1 MRLVRCHIDNFGVF
15 TNFDY
20 EFDARLNVINEHNG
34 FGKSTLCDFIKAM
47 FYGLSKTKSKQ
58 LAENPR
64 VKYNPWQGGTFGG
77 SIEFYVDET
86 LYKIER
92 VFGLKSSEDVF
103 RLYDLTMGRQSFDFT
118 ENIGEEIFGIDAK
131 GFERCTLINASHTSL
146 PSSVSARLCE
156 LIDDTDDMNNYEEVY
171 SRLLKESRKYSTT
184 GKRGLIHETK
194 QEIAQSAYLIDL
206 TKKANE
212 DLKLEQSR
220 LEKLLETKESVAKEL
235 ENIRLAISQEA
246 STSVIKEKIKHY
258 NMLVQEYK
266 NAKLICDEIVEK
278 YVEIPTQEQIEDY
291 SKKLDRLQL
300 IELEKAKKM
309 SKLNLALLCSTAFVS
324 AILFTFGVLFYKPLL
339 FGAVFFGFAA
349 LIWGSIEIAL
359 KYSLK
364 ASFENEENYIF
375 ECLEAFK
382 NKHNIITE
390 DNYFDVLQTVKKDVE
405 TYKLTVN
412 KYEDYQASAK
422 DYYKTERLK
431 SLKDILS
438 SKTPVQLKFDEKEI
452 LEKLDLISE
461 KIIECRAKINQ
472 FSLTCEQADA
482 LTHNYE
488 QQVKKLDSLN
498 EKYSAILQAMS
509 YLEKAKDNLSGRYKG
524 KAQNSFK
531 QMLTMFKDSLKLDVM
546 LDNDLAI
553 SVIDNGSVREL
564 ESYSTGIKSLIESAL
579 KISVCKTLFEKESAF
594 IILDDPFVA
603 LDEETFSGVSKVL
616 NELSKET
623 QIIYFTCT
631 DARML

>member
-1 MRLVRCHIDNFGVF
+1 MRLVKCHIDNFGVF
-15 TNFDY
+15 SDFDY

-47 FYGLSKTKSKQ
+47 FYGLTKTKSKQ
-58 LAENPR
+58 LSENPR
-64 VKYNPWQGGTFGG
+64 LKYMPWQGGIFGG

-86 LYKIER
+86 LYKVER
-92 VFGLKSSEDVF
+92 VFGARASDDEF
-103 RLYDLTMGRQSFDFT
+103 RLYNLTLGRQSYDYS

-131 GFERCTLINASHTSL
+131 GFERCTLINASHSSL
-146 PSSVSARLCE
+146 PSSISARLCE
-156 LIDDTDDMNNYEEVY
+156 LIDDTDDMNSYEEVY

-220 LEKLLETKESVAKEL
+220 LEKFLQTKESVAKEL

-266 NAKLICDEIVEK
+266 NAKLLSDQIVEK
-278 YVEIPTQEQIEDY
+278 YGEIPSEEEIENY
-291 SKKLDRLQL
+291 SKKLDRLEE
-300 IELEKAKKM
+300 IEIEKSKRM
-309 SKLNLALLCSTAFVS
+309 SRFKFVSLCSVTALSIIFLV
-324 AILFTFGVLFYKPLL
+324 LGVLFYKLL
-339 FGAVFFGFAA
+339 LIPSVFFGFAA
-349 LIWGSIEIAL
+349 LIWFSVEMSI
-359 KYSLK
+359 KYSVK
-364 ASFENEENYIF
+364 VSSENEQNYIYDCF
-375 ECLEAFK
+375 DMFK
-382 NKHNIITE
+382 DKHNITVE
-390 DNYFDVLQTVKKDVE
+390 QSYFDTLQMVKKDIE
-405 TYKLTVN
+405 NYKLTVN
-412 KYEDYQASAK
+412 KYEDYQTSAK
-422 DYYKTERLK
+422 EYYKTERLK

-488 QQVKKLDSLN
+488 QQIKKLESLN
-498 EKYSAILQAMS
+498 EKYSAILQAMN
-509 YLEKAKDNLSGRYKG
+509 YLEKAKDNLSGRYKV

-531 QMLTMFKDSLKLDVM
+531 QMLSMFKDSLKLDVM

-553 SVIDNGSVREL
+553 SVIDNSSVREL

-631 DARML
+631 TSRTL

>member
-15 TNFDY
+15 SNFDY

-47 FYGLSKTKSKQ
+47 FYGLTKTKSKQ
-58 LAENPR
+58 LSENPR
-64 VKYNPWQGGTFGG
+64 VKYTPWQGGVFGG
-77 SIEFYVDET
+77 SIEFFVEET
-86 LYKIER
+86 LYKVVR
-92 VFGLKSSEDVF
+92 VFGAKASDDEYK
-103 RLYDLTMGRQSFDFT
+103 LYNLTLGKQSFDYS

-131 GFERCTLINASHTSL
+131 GFERCTLINASHSSL
-146 PSSVSARLCE
+146 PSSISARLCE
-156 LIDDTDDMNNYEEVY
+156 LIDDTDDMNSYEEVY

-206 TKKANE
+206 TKKASE

-220 LEKLLETKESVAKEL
+220 LEKLLQTKESVAKEL

-266 NAKLICDEIVEK
+266 NAKLVCDQLEQKYGEIPSEDEIEN
-278 YVEIPTQEQIEDY
+278 Y
-291 SKKLDRLQL
+291 SKKLDRLEE
-300 IELEKAKKM
+300 IEIEKSKKM
-309 SKLNLALLCSTAFVS
+309 SRFKFGSLLSITALCVILLVLGALL
-324 AILFTFGVLFYKPLL
+324 YKLL
-339 FGAVFFGFAA
+339 LIPSVFFGFVA
-349 LIWGSIEIAL
+349 LIWFSVEMSI
-359 KYSLK
+359 KYSVK
-364 ASFENEENYIF
+364 VSSENEQSYIYEYF
-375 ECLEAFK
+375 EAFK
-382 NKHNIITE
+382 LKHNIAS
-390 DNYFDVLQTVKKDVE
+390 DQSYFDTLQTVKKDVE

-412 KYEDYQASAK
+412 KYENYQASAK
-422 DYYKTERLK
+422 EYYKTERLK

-438 SKTPVQLKFDEKEI
+438 SKTPVQLKFDEKEV
-452 LEKLDLISE
+452 LEKLDLVSE

-488 QQVKKLDSLN
+488 QQKKKLESLN
-498 EKYSAILQAMS
+498 EKYSAILQAMN
-509 YLEKAKDNLSGRYKG
+509 YLEKAKDNLSGRYKV

-531 QMLTMFKDSLKLDVM
+531 QMLSMFKDSLKLDVM

-553 SVIDNGSVREL
+553 SVIDNGNVREL

-603 LDEETFSGVSKVL
+603 LDEETFFGVSKVL

-631 DARML
+631 DSRSL